1 MRLRFLTTI
10 TDLVPVVVTT
20 WKQSMNRGS
29 SLLSVNTIGFPDD
42 DCCSGFHVLLSIN
55 AIWSSKGS
63 LISMIIV
70 INKLVGG
77 RISECMINT

>member
-1 MRLRFLTTI
+1 
-10 TDLVPVVVTT
+10 
-20 WKQSMNRGS
+20 MNRES
-29 SLLSVNTIGFPDD
+29 SVSSVNTVEIPDD
-42 DCCSGFHVLLSIN
+42 NCCSGVHVLLSVD